1 MIIAS
6 SGTHLTEER
15 TRKILL
21 SGADIIRVS
30 LLKRSP
36 EKNID
41 LVKKIQDT
49 IDDLNSSAKILLDLS
64 FNRVI
69 LGDFGTKM
77 LAVREGE
84 EFTCK
89 SATYSADCAEF
100 IPIQVE
106 NLGKNVKPNQ
116 TLIIGDGE
124 VALEVTEIID
134 HDTIKVRMLN
144 NGILQYMRPIN
155 IQSDQNIGD
164 ISKKYVE
171 IVNRIK
177 DYIDLRFI
185 SIPYIDRSTNEKIK
199 DELGRPLNKIRK
211 LKKIIKIGSI
221 GSLRDIDSILAD
233 PFYDMVIFNRGLA
246 GVNFPYE
253 KIGLMQKEIVKK
265 AKKHKKAV
273 IIFTDILESTM
284 KNFIPSRADILDL
297 TNMVLDGVDGIQF
310 GVETNGYA
318 RPAYTISVAKKIIE
332 TVENNKNLV

>member
-1 MIIAS
+1 MLIIAS
-6 SGTHLTEER
+6 SGTQLTEER

-36 EKNID
+36 EKNVHLI
-41 LVKKIQDT
+41 KKIQDI

-69 LGDFGTKM
+69 LGDFDIKM

-84 EFTCK
+84 EFICK
-89 SATYSADCAEF
+89 SAAYSANCQEF

-106 NLGKNVKPNQ
+106 KLGENVQLNQ
-116 TLIIGDGE
+116 TLIVGDGE
-124 VALEVTEIID
+124 VALEVIEIIN

-144 NGILQYMRPIN
+144 NGILQYMKPIN
-155 IQSDQNIGD
+155 IRSDQDIGE
-164 ISKKYVE
+164 ISEKYIGIINKVKDLE
-171 IVNRIK
+171 I
-177 DYIDLRFI
+177 RFI
-185 SIPYIDRSTNEKIK
+185 SIPYIERSINEKIK
-199 DELGRPLNKIRK
+199 DKLAKPLNKIRK
-211 LKKIIKIGSI
+211 VKKIIKIGSVA
-221 GSLRDIDSILAD
+221 SLKDIDSILAD

-253 KIGLMQKEIVKK
+253 RIGLMQKEIVKK
-265 AKKHKKAV
+265 AKRHKKSV

-284 KNFIPSRADILDL
+284 RNFIPSRADILDL
-297 TNMVLDGVDGIQF
+297 TNMVIDGVDGILF

-332 TVENNKNLV
+332 TVENNKNF